1 MAEKRGAP
9 LAQAPNSPT
18 KYQRGIFPEDARVSG
33 VGRAI
38 DLPVQALNPYPLN
51 VETGERELA
60 VPGLFEGIAA
70 LGRGT
75 ADAIRNPVSTAQQA
89 VEGIGGF
96 LQEQMRA
103 SSIRP
108 GQMVTDEEGMMRQ
121 ATADELSAA
130 LDPTL
135 GGTFAA
141 PLVTRG
147 ALGGLEGLMPEA
159 GVLTMSGI
167 KGRTNRTPRVEQE
180 DPYDLTPIKNVKDQP
195 FYSAA
200 DSWAMENIT
209 VEMPIDKLKKKI
221 NAAVADP
228 NSPLNE
234 LDRDFLLAY
243 ADKAKKTTTF
253 TNERGRQITQDVVDP
268 VELKRIVE
276 EESIIPQIKT
286 ESINPGKLELEE
298 VSEPRARAYENYPF
312 MAIQN
317 ELYQYESQYGN
328 RYAGVDN
335 YTGELEVGFIRVTV
349 PTEIIEKKSQDI
361 VNPTDPDLVD
371 ARTAKLQPILDELSE
386 VEDQRQTSGLRY
398 NRLYD
403 QVNKLVDQYYKNNN
417 ISFMDPITDH
427 LEELKAAYPYGP
439 TGGPGFEML
448 YNARNIVG
456 ESLNKINSE
465 RNEIFKKL
473 RELNDVYKGPQG
485 HPVLS
490 PKSGR
495 ANLLFSRFVDQ
506 NATTADGKEVLPS
519 IRLMDLQSDYMN
531 DAASGRMA
539 VPEIMPK
546 MFDESSQAYRSLQK
560 AAIKEAILNASER
573 GKRAVILPDALASD
587 RPDLY
592 KSERMES
599 LAKLVAKE
607 LGEGFEVK
615 KLTVNSSTKYTNPD
629 NAKEF
634 KTDQWA
640 IVFDPKNAEKYLDE
654 NMKFRDGGI
663 VAVPAR
669 GRDGIADVIR
679 KYRREALMD

>member
-1 MAEKRGAP
+1 MA
-9 LAQAPNSPT
+9 QVPNSQT
-18 KYQRGIFPEDARVSG
+18 RYERGIFPEGMPISG
-33 VGRAI
+33 VSRAVE
-38 DLPVQALNPYPLN
+38 LGVEALNPYPLN
-51 VETGERELA
+51 VETGQRELA

-75 ADAIRNPVSTAQQA
+75 AEAIRSPVSTAQQ
-89 VEGIGGF
+89 GIEALGGF

-103 SSIRP
+103 SGIRP
-108 GQMVTDEEGMMRQ
+108 GQLVTGEDGEMRQ
-121 ATADELSAA
+121 ATAEELSAA

-141 PLVTRG
+141 PLITRG
-147 ALGGLEGLMPEA
+147 AVGGLEGLMPEA

-167 KGRTNRTPRVEQE
+167 KGRTNRAPRIEQE
-180 DPYDLTPIKNVKDQP
+180 DPYDLNPIKNVEDQP

-234 LDRDFLLAY
+234 LDRDFLLSY

-253 TNERGRQITQDVVDP
+253 TNEQGRQITREVVDP

-298 VSEPRARAYENYPF
+298 VSERRARAYENYPF
-312 MAIQN
+312 LAVQSEID
-317 ELYQYESQYGN
+317 QYESQFGN
-328 RYAGVDN
+328 RYVGSDN
-335 YTGELEVGFIRVTV
+335 FTGKPEVGFIRVTA
-349 PTEIIEKKSQDI
+349 PTEIIEKKSQEL
-361 VNPTDPDLVD
+361 VNPTEPALVE
-371 ARTAKLQPILDELSE
+371 ARMAKLQPLLDELPD
-386 VEDQRQTSGLRY
+386 VEE
-398 NRLYD
+398 RLNNLLMREEYL
-403 QVNKLVDQYYKNNN
+403 QGQMNKFVESYYKDNG
-417 ISFMDPITDH
+417 IPFLDPVENH
-427 LEELKAAYPYGP
+427 LEGLKAAYPSGFN
-439 TGGPGFEML
+439 GGPGFETI
-448 YNARNIVG
+448 YNARDSIGKTIQQVDA
-456 ESLNKINSE
+456 EKK
-465 RNEIFKKL
+465 EILKNL
-473 RELNDVYKGPQG
+473 RGLNDVYKGTQQHPALSPQG
-485 HPVLS
+485 D
-490 PKSGR
+490 R
-495 ANLLFSRFVDQ
+495 TNLLFSRFVDQ
-506 NATTADGKEVLPS
+506 NATTADGKSVLPS
-519 IRLMDLQSDYMN
+519 IRLIELQSDYMN
-531 DAASGRMA
+531 DAASGLMA

-546 MFDESSQAYRSLQK
+546 MFDEGSQAHRALQK

-573 GKRAVILPDALASD
+573 GKRAVILPDESASS

-599 LAKLVAKE
+599 LARLVAKE

-615 KLTVNSSTKYTNPD
+615 KLSVNSSTKYVDPND
-629 NAKEF
+629 AKEPRQF

-640 IVFDPKNAEKYLDE
+640 IVFDPKDAEKYLDE
-654 NMKFRDGGI
+654 NMKFRDGGL
-663 VAVPAR
+663 VSVSPR

-679 KYRREALMD
+679 KYRREGLMD